1 MAGSDFTALQ
11 GAINALTVQATQT
24 VGTEDSAEVVINGF
38 SAQVSTAVA
47 AALADD
53 DAADQG
59 SIQAAQAA
67 IATVTRQFTDSSAK
81 LGAAISANPGTPGSP
96 AAR

>member
-11 GAINALTVQATQT
+11 SAIDALTAQATAT

-38 SAQVSTAVA
+38 SAQVSKAVSD
-47 AALADD
+47 ALAAD

-67 IATVTRQFTDSSAK
+67 IAAVTKQFTDSSAK
-81 LGAAISANPGTPGSP
+81 LGAAVAANPGT
-96 AAR
+96 